1 MENTENKEPQKKS
14 FNQKLKEAFQIRH
27 FIGLAVGG
35 VAGFAYYYFVGC
47 QSGTCALKSNPFY
60 NIVLGLLIGYLIAD
74 MIKFKKK

>member
-35 VAGFAYYYFVGC
+35 VAGFA
-47 QSGTCALKSNPFY
+47 
-60 NIVLGLLIGYLIAD
+60 
-74 MIKFKKK
+74 